1 MFRLIYISYFT
12 LHYFIDIIVVICSV
26 KVYSVLSLKV
36 LHKISLYNPCSI
48 PIIRSYS
55 SNILVNKTY
64 SNNILVKFNSSN
76 ILV

>member
-36 LHKISLYNPCSI
+36 PLSYIVFITFRLLYLIYYTLHTVHIFIFITFRLLY
-48 PIIRSYS
+48 
-55 SNILVNKTY
+55 
-64 SNNILVKFNSSN
+64 
-76 ILV
+76 

>member
-36 LHKISLYNPCSI
+36 YIVLHNNNPC
-48 PIIRSYS
+48 
-55 SNILVNKTY
+55 NIV
-64 SNNILVKFNSSN
+64 
-76 ILV
+76 

>member
-36 LHKISLYNPCSI
+36 YIVLHNNNPCNITVNDIISLTV
-48 PIIRSYS
+48 IIQ
-55 SNILVNKTY
+55 
-64 SNNILVKFNSSN
+64 
-76 ILV
+76 